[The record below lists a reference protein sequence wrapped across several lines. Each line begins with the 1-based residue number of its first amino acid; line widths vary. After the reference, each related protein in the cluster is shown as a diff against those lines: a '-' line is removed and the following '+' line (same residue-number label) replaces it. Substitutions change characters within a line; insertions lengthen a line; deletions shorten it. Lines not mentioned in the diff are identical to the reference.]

1 MYSNVYTV
9 LDKFDRI
16 LHKSHCIVE
25 TTAAACKVMKPPEQ
39 SIPVTQPDAT
49 SHSPELNLKNLD
61 EDQQNVVKMA
71 VGKIKGKQQLKLF
84 LHGPPGS
91 GKTTVARAIAR
102 ECRKKGMESVLIA
115 VTGVAAKEGK
125 GHTMHKCGH
134 T

>member
-1 MYSNVYTV
+1 M
-9 LDKFDRI
+9 
-16 LHKSHCIVE
+16 
-25 TTAAACKVMKPPEQ
+25 
-39 SIPVTQPDAT
+39 
-49 SHSPELNLKNLD
+49 KNLD
-61 EDQQNVVKMA
+61 EDQQKIIKMA